1 MSSRDRQ
8 PIERVKGT
16 MSQPQKADRPS
27 ANQLPSLLGSAGLT
41 LASLILVPAIAQR
54 AGMSPALTGAL
65 RAVLMKASSKI

>member
-1 MSSRDRQ
+1 
-8 PIERVKGT
+8 
-16 MSQPQKADRPS
+16 MSQPQKTHNPN
-27 ANQLPSLLGSAGLT
+27 ANQLPALLGSAGLT